1 MRGVRGGEGRERE
14 WEGEGGRRERE
25 WEGEGVRGGREGEWK
40 REGRDPFSV
49 SVHVCC
55 TCVCAYAYMCVF
67 VPNKVWCLRCRA
79 MMCGSS

>member
-1 MRGVRGGEGRERE
+1 MGGRGGEG
-14 WEGEGGRRERE
+14 RERE

-67 VPNKVWCLRCRA
+67 VPNKVWCFAVPCYDVW
-79 MMCGSS
+79 